1 MAKTNIKKIHWL
13 KKRIRTKNIL
23 RNTKGN
29 YSRLVI
35 YRSNR
40 HIYAQL
46 VDDIKSKTILSVSTK
61 DKSMLS
67 KIESI
72 SKIEQSK
79 KVGEMLA
86 DKIKK
91 SKVKKIVFDRN
102 GYKYHGRVKALGDA
116 IREKGINI

>member
-46 VDDIKSKTILSVSTK
+46 VDDIKSKTILSVSTI

>member
-79 KVGEMLA
+79 IVGEMLA

-116 IREKGINI
+116 IREKGINF

>member
-23 RNTKGN
+23 RNTKGD

-46 VDDIKSKTILSVSTK
+46 VDDIKYKTILSVSTK

-79 KVGEMLA
+79 IVGEMLA

-116 IREKGINI
+116 IREKGINF

>member
-23 RNTKGN
+23 RNTKGD

-61 DKSMLS
+61 DKSMIS

-79 KVGEMLA
+79 IVGEILA

-116 IREKGINI
+116 IREKGINF

>member
-23 RNTKGN
+23 RNTKGD

-79 KVGEMLA
+79 IVGEMLA
-86 DKIKK
+86 NKIKK

-116 IREKGINI
+116 IREKGINF

>member
-23 RNTKGN
+23 RNTKGD
-29 YSRLVI
+29 YARLVI

-46 VDDIKSKTILSVSTK
+46 VDDIKYKTILSVSTK

-79 KVGEMLA
+79 IVGEMLA

-116 IREKGINI
+116 IREKGINF

>member
-23 RNTKGN
+23 RNTKGD

-79 KVGEMLA
+79 IVGEMLA

-116 IREKGINI
+116 IREKGINF